1 MSSCGASLLKSAFD
15 RSSQTPAPMRAFSEE
30 ALSRY
35 CTGGYH
41 PVRIGDVFNGGRYK
55 VLRKLG
61 HGAYSTVWLACDLK
75 TNQHVALKILTAES
89 YGNGHDT
96 FELDILRH
104 IRTLDTSHPGV
115 DHILSLLNEFG
126 HRGPNGN
133 HMCLVAKPMGPD
145 MIKCRRLFPKA
156 RIPLPMVK
164 KIAARL
170 LLALDFLHD
179 KCGIIHTD
187 IKPQNILLETPLI
200 DKMFE
205 HARSEVFTSKLPSLA
220 PPNDFYRPS
229 EQLSSGEEDLA
240 TATDISVRLAD
251 FGTASWTDKHLTD
264 WIQPQMLRAPEVIL
278 GVEWDSKVDIWN
290 AGQNI
295 PLSTTTTTAIW
306 ELAEGSLVFDGT
318 WTSTAPYT
326 AEAHLAQMEAVL
338 GRMPKSL
345 LARSKHRDL
354 FFDHEDKLLS
364 PTTFPPSPL
373 ERISQNP
380 QLSAAEKT
388 SFLDFIQSMVKLDPE
403 ERLSAGKLLD
413 AQWLK
418 SA

>member
-1 MSSCGASLLKSAFD
+1 MLSRGASRLKPTLSW
-15 RSSQTPAPMRAFSEE
+15 SSKQPAQTRAFSEE

-35 CTGGYH
+35 CAGGYH
-41 PVRIGDVFNGGRYK
+41 PVRIGDVFNGGKYR

-61 HGAYSTVWLACDLK
+61 YGVYSTVWLACDLK
-75 TNQHVALKILTAES
+75 TKQHVALKILTSES
-89 YGNGHDT
+89 YGSEHDT

-104 IRTLDTSHPGV
+104 IRILGTSHRGANHV
-115 DHILSLLNEFG
+115 LGLLDEFE

-133 HMCLVAKPMGPD
+133 HMCLVVKPMGPD
-145 MIKCRRLFPKA
+145 MTKYRRLFPKA
-156 RIPLPMVK
+156 RIPLFMVK
-164 KIAARL
+164 KIATQL
-170 LLALDFLHD
+170 LLALEFLHD

-187 IKPQNILLETPLI
+187 IKPQNILLETPAI
-200 DKMFE
+200 NKMFE
-205 HARSEVFTSKLPSLA
+205 CAPSELFTPQLPPLA
-220 PPNDFYRPS
+220 QPNDFYRPS
-229 EQLSSGEEDLA
+229 EQLSSGEQDLA
-240 TATDISVRLAD
+240 TATDISIRLAD
-251 FGTASWTDKHLTD
+251 FGTASWVDKHLAD

-278 GVEWDSKVDIWN
+278 GAQWDSKVDIWN
-290 AGQNI
+290 VG
-295 PLSTTTTTAIW
+295 LVIW

-338 GRMPKSL
+338 GRMPKPL
-345 LARSKHRDL
+345 LARSKDKDR

-364 PTTFPPSPL
+364 PSTFPPSPL

-380 QLSAAEKT
+380 QISAAEKT
-388 SFLDFIQSMVKLDPE
+388 SFLEFIQSMVKLDPE
-403 ERLSAGKLLD
+403 ERPSASKLLE

>member
-1 MSSCGASLLKSAFD
+1 MLSRGASRLKSALG
-15 RSSQTPAPMRAFSEE
+15 RSSTQPAQTHAFSEE

-41 PVRIGDVFNGGRYK
+41 PVRIGDVFNGGKYR

-61 HGAYSTVWLACDLK
+61 YGVYSTVWLACDLK
-75 TNQHVALKILTAES
+75 TKQHVALKILTSES
-89 YGNGHDT
+89 YGSEHDT
-96 FELDILRH
+96 FELDILRR
-104 IRTLDTSHPGV
+104 IRTLGTSHRGANHV
-115 DHILSLLNEFG
+115 LGLLDEFE

-133 HMCLVAKPMGPD
+133 HMCLFVKPMGPD
-145 MIKCRRLFPKA
+145 MTKYRRLFPKA

-164 KIAARL
+164 KIATQL
-170 LLALDFLHD
+170 LLALEFLHD

-187 IKPQNILLETPLI
+187 IKPQNILLETLAI
-200 DKMFE
+200 NKMFE
-205 HARSEVFTSKLPSLA
+205 CAPSELFTPQLPPLA

-229 EQLSSGEEDLA
+229 EQLSFGWQILA
-240 TATDISVRLAD
+240 
-251 FGTASWTDKHLTD
+251 H
-264 WIQPQMLRAPEVIL
+264 PQMLRAPEVIL
-278 GVEWDSKVDIWN
+278 GAKWDSKVDIWN
-290 AGQNI
+290 VG
-295 PLSTTTTTAIW
+295 LVIW

-318 WTSTAPYT
+318 WTSTAPHT

-338 GRMPKSL
+338 GCMPKSL
-345 LARSKHRDL
+345 LARSKDRDR
-354 FFDHEDKLLS
+354 FFDQEDKLLS
-364 PTTFPPSPL
+364 PSTFPLSPL

-403 ERLSAGKLLD
+403 ERPSASKLLE